1 LLAKSLLLREQL
13 KARLNSFENVA
24 TSSLDETANNSLAV
38 PENISAE
45 CQVHPPRKPQIN
57 VRETRS
63 RCKRNHDQFDED
75 ELSSYCE
82 LLALP
87 AKRRRSKNIPVNK
100 DSTVYAQ
107 KNSVGRGQKFNA
119 STRLV
124 VEIDSSNGP
133 RHPTIHGHDE
143 EAQFNNVE
151 HEENNDYPPP
161 TTPIFET
168 APSGVEG
175 RREFTPLPEQTS
187 LPLTER
193 ILHLNKVIE
202 PDYQMLG
209 KDVERGRK
217 RASNGL
223 LFTKDGKVDRRSLRF
238 LKDQENQTPSRCSLA
253 PETPEHRIQH
263 VASQQSSDP
272 FELPVLPS
280 IEQFESAPKPR
291 STPHPR
297 SGPMSDLA
305 TPRDQKPF
313 KCGSCKK
320 QYTSRAGLQYV
331 GSHTPRIPRIS
342 ADKNDSTKTM
352 RRVMRVGKVKV
363 TSALKSSLVICAEEI
378 SVICRDWI
386 RCDLFA
392 AFFERS

>member
-1 LLAKSLLLREQL
+1 
-13 KARLNSFENVA
+13 
-24 TSSLDETANNSLAV
+24 LDETANKSPAV
-38 PENISAE
+38 LESISGE
-45 CQVHPPRKPQIN
+45 CQVHPPRKPQTN

-63 RCKRNHDQFDED
+63 QRKRNHDQFDED

-100 DSTVYAQ
+100 DSTGYAQ
-107 KNSVGRGQKFNA
+107 NNSVGRGQKINA
-119 STRLV
+119 SSRLV
-124 VEIDSSNGP
+124 VEIDLSNGP
-133 RHPTIHGHDE
+133 RHPTIQGHDE
-143 EAQFNNVE
+143 EAQFNGVE
-151 HEENNDYPPP
+151 DEENNDYPPP

-168 APSGVEG
+168 APSGEG
-175 RREFTPLPEQTS
+175 RREFTPLPEGTT

-202 PDYQMLG
+202 PNFQMLG

-253 PETPEHRIQH
+253 PETPENRSQQ
-263 VASQQSSDP
+263 VASQQLSDP

-297 SGPMSDLA
+297 SGPISDLA

-320 QYTSRAGLQYV
+320 QYTSRAGLIYV
-331 GSHTPRIPRIS
+331 GSHTPRISRLS
-342 ADKNDSTKTM
+342 ADKYDSTKTM

-363 TSALKSSLVICAEEI
+363 TSVLKSSLVICAEES

-392 AFFERS
+392 ACFERS